1 MVVVS
6 VVPDVGVVLG
16 EEIIEATDKGT
27 GVEVEGVGVVT
38 VIANKVKHHYIIVFI
53 NTLSYM

>member
-16 EEIIEATDKGT
+16 EVVIEEVDEGT
-27 GVEVEGVGVVT
+27 GVEVEGVGVVP
-38 VIANKVKHHYIIVFI
+38 VIANKVKHHYIILFI